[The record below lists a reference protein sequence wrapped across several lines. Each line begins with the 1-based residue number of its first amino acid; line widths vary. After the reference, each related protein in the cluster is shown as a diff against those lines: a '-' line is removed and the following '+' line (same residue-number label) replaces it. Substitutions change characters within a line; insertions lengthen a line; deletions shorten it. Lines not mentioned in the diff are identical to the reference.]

1 MGRSPARAVARLLSP
16 LVPLVAAAVVWA
28 PLLDNYFHADDFHH
42 LFNLR
47 TLPLPRFLT
56 QLWGG
61 HLQLVRNAV
70 FAAMYGVFGPE
81 PRPWFW
87 SVLLTH
93 LLNVLLL
100 HRVVL
105 RLTGDLLLA
114 CLGATLWGTSPVL
127 EGALGWYSVYGQ
139 VLLTTLVFTVLSS
152 LAGAVAAG
160 RPPSVRRAL
169 AWGGLLAA
177 GAACFGT
184 GLGIAAAFPL
194 VVALAF
200 PPDRRS
206 ARAAGVLVLTAAAV
220 FTVYA
225 VLRDRSPDLD
235 ARARELLAPG
245 TILAAAPTVLALG
258 ASLLGYGACTLLL
271 GPLGLDAGYP
281 DAASL
286 GAVAVVTALVV
297 AGWVAADGAGRRRLL
312 WLGTLVVAAC
322 ATIAAGRATVLI
334 AWQVAIARSAA
345 WPRYHYLLLALL
357 TALLCAALASLHARG
372 RTPSAVVAG
381 GAAVWLAARV
391 VLLAVRP
398 HAIDHHDAERAETAA
413 VLRAIHEAVAAAP
426 PGSTVT
432 IQNRPFASAPVARPL
447 FPGWAGVFVIEF
459 PANVVDG
466 RPVRFVARGDDG
478 TLAAERGGR
487 IAALFQRP

>member
-1 MGRSPARAVARLLSP
+1 PALPPGDRARHPGNAPLMARPPARAAVRLLSL
-16 LVPLVAAAVVWA
+16 LVPLAGALAAWW
-28 PLLDNYFHADDFHH
+28 PLVDNYFYNDDFIH
-42 LFNLR
+42 LFDVV
-47 TLPLPRFLT
+47 TLPLPHLLT
-56 QLWGG
+56 QIWGG
-61 HLQLVRNAV
+61 HLYVVRNAV
-70 FAAMYGVFGPE
+70 FAGMYAVFGPE
-81 PRPWFW
+81 PRPWFT

-177 GAACFGT
+177 AAACFGT
-184 GLGIAAAFPL
+184 GLGIAAAFPR
-194 VVALAF
+194 
-200 PPDRRS
+200 DRRS

-281 DAASL
+281 
-286 GAVAVVTALVV
+286 
-297 AGWVAADGAGRRRLL
+297 
-312 WLGTLVVAAC
+312 
-322 ATIAAGRATVLI
+322 
-334 AWQVAIARSAA
+334 
-345 WPRYHYLLLALL
+345 
-357 TALLCAALASLHARG
+357 
-372 RTPSAVVAG
+372 
-381 GAAVWLAARV
+381 
-391 VLLAVRP
+391 
-398 HAIDHHDAERAETAA
+398 
-413 VLRAIHEAVAAAP
+413 
-426 PGSTVT
+426 
-432 IQNRPFASAPVARPL
+432 
-447 FPGWAGVFVIEF
+447 
-459 PANVVDG
+459 
-466 RPVRFVARGDDG
+466 
-478 TLAAERGGR
+478 
-487 IAALFQRP
+487 